1 MIIGIGIDLIDSRR
15 LEKLI
20 HKFGDQFLQRIFTE
34 NERIYAE
41 QSPYP
46 LRVYSNRFAAKE
58 AAVKALGTGM
68 REGISWQNIETLRSP
83 LGAPQLCFHGKA
95 WERLSSC
102 VPSGHKESLHVSF
115 SDEPPYS
122 TAFVVIE
129 VKKEA

>member
-1 MIIGIGIDLIDSRR
+1 MIVGIGIDLIDSRR

-20 HKFGDQFLQRIFTE
+20 HRFGDKFLQRVFTQ
-34 NERIYAE
+34 NERTYAE
-41 QSPYP
+41 QSSYP

-68 REGISWQNIETLRSP
+68 REGISWQDIETLRSP

-95 WERLSSC
+95 RERLLSC
-102 VPSGHKESLHVSF
+102 VPSDHKQALHVSF

-129 VKKEA
+129 FKKEG